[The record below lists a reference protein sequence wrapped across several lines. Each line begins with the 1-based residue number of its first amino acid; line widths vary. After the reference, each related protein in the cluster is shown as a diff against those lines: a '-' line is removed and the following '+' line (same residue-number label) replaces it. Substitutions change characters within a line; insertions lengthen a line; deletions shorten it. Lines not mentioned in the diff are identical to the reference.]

1 MLGEI
6 VDASYH
12 TLAIVHS
19 LVDHLYILLV
29 DPCLRS
35 WLHKRLSRRGPIF
48 YGQARQTFHRFVWF
62 LHHFDKSHVFE
73 MSFIDFLRYRL
84 VTCGQVKGRWCNSLA
99 AGGCE
104 SAWQRHDHDDISFFL
119 ELHFLCFKV
128 SNKNMRRGTAGTI
141 RYQLGSGRHLTL
153 LCSMADRLE
162 TYMSMFVVRPFFYN
176 PSFWCWMSLQTTWI

>member
-6 VDASYH
+6 VGASYH
-12 TLAIVHS
+12 ALAIVHS
-19 LVDHLYILLV
+19 LVDHLYIFLV

-48 YGQARQTFHRFVWF
+48 HGQARQTFHRFVWF
-62 LHHFDKSHVFE
+62 LHHFDKSHVFWDE
-73 MSFIDFLRYRL
+73 FHWFSSLPISYLWPSERPVVQFSGGWRMRI
-84 VTCGQVKGRWCNSLA
+84 SLA
-99 AGGCE
+99 KARPG
-104 SAWQRHDHDDISFFL
+104 W
-119 ELHFLCFKV
+119 HFIFSCFKV
-128 SNKNMRRGTAGTI
+128 SSKNMRRGTAGTI

-162 TYMSMFVVRPFFYN
+162 TYMSRFGVRPFFYN